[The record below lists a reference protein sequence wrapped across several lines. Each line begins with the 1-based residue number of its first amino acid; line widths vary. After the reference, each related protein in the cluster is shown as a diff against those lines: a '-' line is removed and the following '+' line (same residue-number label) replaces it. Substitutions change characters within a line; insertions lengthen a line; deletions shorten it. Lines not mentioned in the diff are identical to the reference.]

1 MLNRILLPLLVWYF
15 AAAANPVILPVG
27 AGSQLQELFEDYFEE
42 FLQLNPLFAT
52 SIGDHRYNDQLAI
65 DISESHRRK
74 QEEMAR
80 RYLAAIGRIERA

>member
-1 MLNRILLPLLVWYF
+1 MRYRIFSLLLLTFFLLLPVTAQE
-15 AAAANPVILPVG
+15 AAAP
-27 AGSQLQELFEDYFEE
+27 QLQQLFEDYFEE

-52 SIGDHRYNDQLAI
+52 SIGDNRYNAQLAI